1 MEQLIEKFTKEIND
15 KFFYF
20 EETINYLK
28 NKIQSL
34 IDEFHNERKELKEEN
49 DKLRE
54 EITSYQYQNFSYE
67 QILRNPEE
75 KKNSYIFCIICDE
88 NNRNV
93 LFKPCNH
100 LLICDTCSANHH
112 FDTCTICRTNIESL
126 EYAYLV

>member
-1 MEQLIEKFTKEIND
+1 MDLSEIND

-34 IDEFHNERKELKEEN
+34 IDEFHNEKKELKEEN
-49 DKLRE
+49 QKLRE

-75 KKNSYIFCIICDE
+75 KKNSYIFWDFIFLKTKISEIIIE
-88 NNRNV
+88 LISAIN
-93 LFKPCNH
+93 KP
-100 LLICDTCSANHH
+100 
-112 FDTCTICRTNIESL
+112 
-126 EYAYLV
+126 